1 MDNLNQLR
9 AHTREKKM
17 RLLTTAVAFALLA
30 ACSQEPP
37 VVNVAQNAVVASEV
51 AQTESERLNQWFE
64 VKFEEQLQFSP
75 MWMTQLGRKDKYE
88 QLDDQSEQAE
98 YEQLAWQES
107 TVKELKS
114 GFDYDKLDEDTKVSY
129 NLWNYQ
135 YEVAK
140 KMQPYHRRHYVLTQM
155 MGAQGQLPNF
165 IINYHKVESETDL
178 QAYVGRINALG
189 VAISQLMERV
199 SLNADE
205 GVRPPYFAY
214 EGVIT
219 ESKNLISG
227 QPFDKDSEQD
237 SALYAD
243 FKTEVQG
250 LVDNGSIEQ
259 AAAEQYLA
267 DARQALTSSMQPA
280 YARLIGWFETDLK
293 ALSKEAKGVWSLPG
307 GEAYYDAMLFYRTT
321 TNLTAEQ
328 IHQIGLDEVA
338 RILAEME
345 KLKTQVGFKGTLQ
358 EFFTYIKSDV
368 KDERFFYP
376 NTDAGRQGYLDDSAA
391 YLTAMKEKLP
401 EYFGLLPKADLIVKR
416 VEAFREQDGAPQH
429 YSGGAPD
436 GSRPG
441 VYYAHLSDMTMMPK
455 NEMESIAY
463 HEGNPGH
470 HMQISIAQELTGVPT
485 FRKQAFFNSYVEGW
499 ALYTETLAKEMG
511 FYQNPYSDFGRLVSE
526 MWRAIRLVVDT
537 GIHSKQWTEQQ
548 AIDYFKQNSP
558 ISDGAI
564 RAEVRRYFVWPGQ
577 ATAYKIGML
586 KIIELR
592 EKAKQALGDKFDIR
606 QFHDVV
612 LGSGAVPL
620 QVLENMVDSWI
631 AKQQQA
637 A

>member
-1 MDNLNQLR
+1 
-9 AHTREKKM
+9 M
-17 RLLTTAVAFALLA
+17 RLLNLAVVLLLLT

-37 VVNVAQNAVVASEV
+37 QVSSE
-51 AQTESERLNQWFE
+51 QTTETTTSVQLSESERLNQWFE
-64 VKFEEQLQFSP
+64 VKYEEQLQLSP
-75 MWMTQLGRKDKYE
+75 MSLTQLGRKDKYD
-88 QLDDQSEQAE
+88 QLNDMSEQGDL
-98 YEQLAWQES
+98 EQLAWREA
-107 TVKELKS
+107 TVKELTS
-114 GFDYDKLDEDTKVSY
+114 NFNYDLLDEDTKVSY

-140 KMQPYHRRHYVLTQM
+140 TMQPYKRRNYILTQM

-165 IINYHKVESETDL
+165 IINYHNVEEESDL
-178 QAYVGRINALG
+178 QAYVARLKALG
-189 VAISQLMERV
+189 VAINQLMERV

-219 ESKNLISG
+219 ESKNLLSG
-227 QPFDKDSEQD
+227 QPFDKDSKQD

-243 FKTEVQG
+243 FKTELQG
-250 LVDNGSIEQ
+250 LLDSGKIEQ
-259 AAAEQYLA
+259 ARADELLA
-267 DARQALTSSMQPA
+267 DASVALTTSMQPA
-280 YARLIGWFETDLK
+280 YEKLISWFESDLLT
-293 ALSKEAKGVWSLPG
+293 LSKEAKGVWSLPDG
-307 GEAYYDAMLFYRTT
+307 AAYYDAMLFYRTT
-321 TNLTAEQ
+321 TNLSADQ
-328 IHQIGLDEVA
+328 IHNIGLQEVA

-345 KLKTQVGFKGTLQ
+345 KLKTQVEFSGTLQ
-358 EFFTYIKSDV
+358 EFFAYIKSDV
-368 KDERFFYP
+368 KDERFYYP
-376 NTDAGRQGYLDDSAA
+376 NTDEGRQGYLDDSSA
-391 YLTAMKEKLP
+391 YLTAMHEKLP
-401 EYFGLLPKADLIVKR
+401 EYFGILPKADLVVKR
-416 VEAFREQDGAPQH
+416 VEAFREQAGAPQH
-429 YSGGAPD
+429 YSSGTPD

-441 VYYAHLSDMTMMPK
+441 VYYAHLSDMSMMPK

-463 HEGNPGH
+463 HEGSPGH

-511 FYQNPYSDFGRLVSE
+511 FYQNPYTDFGRLVSE

-606 QFHDVV
+606 QFHDVI

-631 AKQQQA
+631 TSQQQA
-637 A
+637 G